1 LLNRF
6 IRELFNRRPV
16 FCSNRIGGQYPR
28 ATHAI
33 NFSHYTYPKLTTI
46 DYPVAEIGQMAARWI
61 LKKVYQKP
69 IEELKSL
76 FTPELIVRNSTS
88 SRG

>member
-1 LLNRF
+1 MASGAITVAHDEGIEIPEQLA
-6 IRELFNRRPV
+6 V
-16 FCSNRIGGQYPR
+16 IGFDN
-28 ATHAI
+28 I

-88 SRG
+88 SRP